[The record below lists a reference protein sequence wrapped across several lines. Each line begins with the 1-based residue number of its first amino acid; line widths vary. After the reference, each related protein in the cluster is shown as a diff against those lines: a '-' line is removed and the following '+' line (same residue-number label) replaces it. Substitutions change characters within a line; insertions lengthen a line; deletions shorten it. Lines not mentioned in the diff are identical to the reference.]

1 VALVLF
7 VAFVAVPILEIWVI
21 LQVGQVI
28 GGWPTLLLLVLDS
41 LLGAWLL
48 RREGV
53 RTWRALRDALG
64 QARLPGRELADAA
77 LVLVGGTLLLTPG
90 FVTDAVGF
98 LLVLPPTRP
107 VARRLLLGL
116 LARRVAGGSFGAA
129 VLGGGAPRPGRT
141 PTVVEGEV
149 VPPEE
154 GPRAEPRR
162 DDDPDPP
169 PGTHRAAPP

>member
-1 VALVLF
+1 VALALF
-7 VAFVAVPILEIWVI
+7 LAFVAVPVLEIWVI

-28 GGWPTLLLLVLDS
+28 GGWPTVLLLVLDS

-48 RREGV
+48 KREGV
-53 RTWRALRDALG
+53 RTWGALHDALG

-107 VARRLLLGL
+107 LARRLLLGL
-116 LARRVAGGSFGAA
+116 LARRVAAA
-129 VLGGGAPRPGRT
+129 SLGPTVPRRGEARRPGSR

-149 VPPEE
+149 VRP
-154 GPRAEPRR
+154 
-162 DDDPDPP
+162 DPDRPTHGDDQD

>member
-1 VALVLF
+1 MGIALFL
-7 VAFVAVPILEIWVI
+7 AFVAVPVLEIWVI

-28 GGWPTLLLLVLDS
+28 GGWPTVLLLVLDS
-41 LLGAWLL
+41 LLGVWLL

-53 RTWRALRDALG
+53 RTWQALRDALA

-98 LLVLPPTRP
+98 LLVMPPTRP
-107 VARRLLLGL
+107 VARRLLLRL
-116 LARRVAGGSFGAA
+116 LARRVSGALLDPT
-129 VLGGGAPRPGRT
+129 VLGMGEARRPGRG

-149 VPPEE
+149 VQ
-154 GPRAEPRR
+154 R
-162 DDDPDPP
+162 DPDQD